1 MLLLIAGVTVTKM
14 ENIGE
19 ELKEIVEKDILL
31 IETITEITGNQLEQA
46 ILFERALRYSGKMAI
61 SELETK
67 AFEYNK
73 EKFKKLSHL
82 VNQELK
88 DAEKITEKTI
98 KAAVSDHARKEF
110 IAIDVHLKVIE
121 KEHMDY
127 EQHVLNVF
135 ELLEARHMQEAFE
148 LAEKVEEQED
158 QLKHELRQFLMS
170 VEKFT
175 EESLLITKHEE
186 ESAVRLMQGITLF
199 SFIFA

>member
-1 MLLLIAGVTVTKM
+1 MLLLIAGVAVTKM
-14 ENIGE
+14 ENIGQ

-46 ILFERALRYSGKMAI
+46 ILFERALQYSGKMAI

-73 EKFKKLSHL
+73 EKFEKLSHL
-82 VNQELK
+82 VDQELK
-88 DAEKITEKTI
+88 DAEKLAEKAIET
-98 KAAVSDHARKEF
+98 AVSDHTRKEF

-135 ELLEARHMQEAFE
+135 ELLEEGHMQEAFE

-158 QLKHELRQFLMS
+158 QLKHELR
-170 VEKFT
+170 
-175 EESLLITKHEE
+175 
-186 ESAVRLMQGITLF
+186 
-199 SFIFA
+199 